1 MRDWVE
7 LRAGLA
13 LIVAVGLAALPG
25 CASAPAATPERGQV
39 VYSNYCAQCHK
50 ADGVGQ
56 ESVGAPSIAG
66 LPEWY
71 VYEQLT
77 KFRSG
82 VRGAHYDDIEGLRM
96 RPMALTLRT
105 DDDVRA
111 VSMHVASM
119 APVGT
124 VATVHGDTA
133 KGAAAFATCTAC
145 HGADGRGNEALG
157 APPAD
162 PAARLV
168 PRPAARQVQG
178 GRPWRQPEGRARQHH
193 APDGGHAGR
202 RTGHGRRR
210 QPRDDASLNRSG
222 TRSSRTCPRR
232 ARPCA

>member
-157 APPAD
+157 APPLTLQPDWYLVRQLGKFKAGVRGANPKDVRGNTMRPMAATLVDEQAMAD
-162 PAARLV
+162 VVSHVMTLR
-168 PRPAARQVQG
+168 
-178 GRPWRQPEGRARQHH
+178 
-193 APDGGHAGR
+193 
-202 RTGHGRRR
+202 
-210 QPRDDASLNRSG
+210 
-222 TRSSRTCPRR
+222 
-232 ARPCA
+232 

>member
-13 LIVAVGLAALPG
+13 LIVAVGLAAPPG

-119 APVGT
+119 PPVGT

-157 APPAD
+157 APPLTLQPDWYLVRQLGKFKAGVRGANPKDVRGNTMRPMAATLVDEQAMAD
-162 PAARLV
+162 VVSHVMTLR
-168 PRPAARQVQG
+168 
-178 GRPWRQPEGRARQHH
+178 
-193 APDGGHAGR
+193 
-202 RTGHGRRR
+202 
-210 QPRDDASLNRSG
+210 
-222 TRSSRTCPRR
+222 
-232 ARPCA
+232 